1 MSLIFAIS
9 FYLRIINARLRPI
22 IPDILVNIYLSFRR
36 TVDVQ
41 HKLHRHPM
49 SSFLNAVVT
58 ANAAMTLDHLS
69 LLVDLCIPCSRRDFH
84 LHTLIFEGMN

>member
-1 MSLIFAIS
+1 MYELLSYIT
-9 FYLRIINARLRPI
+9 
-22 IPDILVNIYLSFRR
+22 VNNSGYFSDIYLSLRR

-69 LLVDLCIPCSRRDFH
+69 VSGSLYSMFRRDFH
-84 LHTLIFEGMN
+84 LHTLILEGMN